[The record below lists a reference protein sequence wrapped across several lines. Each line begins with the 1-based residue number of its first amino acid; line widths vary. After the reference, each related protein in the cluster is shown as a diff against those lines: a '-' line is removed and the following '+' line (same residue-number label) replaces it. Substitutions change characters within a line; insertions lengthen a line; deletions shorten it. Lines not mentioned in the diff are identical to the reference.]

1 MLESVAQDWAAKLN
15 RSCKNMVCSMIRR
28 VNTQYVALV
37 FFFALCQVIGT
48 MCALSDLSVAED
60 AVLLA
65 EERMACPMDGVT
77 MCPPSLTSSPERQIK
92 NSTVFDIDHAT
103 ILLNPSTM
111 LTAPSAQARCS
122 WSSAHSIVPVSIGTF
137 SVLRI

>member
-1 MLESVAQDWAAKLN
+1 
-15 RSCKNMVCSMIRR
+15 MIRR

-48 MCALSDLSVAED
+48 MCALSDLSMAED

-65 EERMACPMDGVT
+65 DERMACPMDGAT

-111 LTAPSAQARCS
+111 FTAPSAPTRCS